1 MVFAAIFPGQGS
13 QSVGMMQEL
22 YQSSSKIQNIYEQ
35 ASSLLG
41 YDLWKLTSS
50 DDNNQLSST
59 TYTQPAML
67 VAGIAS
73 WNHYID
79 NFDIKPTYMAGHSLG
94 EYTALVC
101 SGAIEFRDALSI
113 VKTRAELMQNAVPED
128 EGAMAAIIGLED
140 KKVIELCDQYKGN
153 NVVDAVNFNAPGQV
167 VIAGEKK
174 GIDKIIE
181 SAKDFGAR
189 RALLLNVSVP
199 SHCGLMDS
207 VASELKEQLN
217 SIKINETKI
226 PVINNLEASV
236 YKNASH
242 ILDGLS
248 NQVRK
253 PVKWTHTIEYLIK
266 QNINIHIEFGP
277 GGVLT
282 GLNKRIDRSL
292 QSIKY
297 DSPDSMKLINQ
308 TFFEKETL

>member
-13 QSVGMMQEL
+13 QSVGMMQKL
-22 YQSSSKIQNIYEQ
+22 YQSSTTIQNIYEQ
-35 ASSLLG
+35 ASAFLG

-50 DDNNQLSST
+50 DDNDKLSST
-59 TYTQPAML
+59 IYTQPAML

-79 NFDIKPTYMAGHSLG
+79 NFNIKASYMAGHSLG

-101 SGAIEFRDALSI
+101 SGAIDFKDALSI
-113 VKTRAELMQNAVPED
+113 VKIRAELMQNAVPDD

-140 KKVIELCDQYKGN
+140 KKVIELCDRYKDN
-153 NVVDAVNFNAPGQV
+153 NIVDAVNFNAPGQV

-174 GIDKIIE
+174 GIEKILE
-181 SAKDFGAR
+181 NAKDFGAK
-189 RALLLNVSVP
+189 RALLLNISVP
-199 SHCGLMDS
+199 SHCSLMDS
-207 VASELKEQLN
+207 VASELREKLN
-217 SIKINETKI
+217 SIKINEPKI
-226 PVINNLEASV
+226 PVLNNIEASV
-236 YKNASH
+236 YKNSLH

-253 PVKWTHTIEYLIK
+253 PVKWTQIIQFLIK
-266 QNINIHIEFGP
+266 QNINNYIEFGP

-282 GLNKRIDRSL
+282 GLNKRIDRSI

-308 TFFEKETL
+308 SFFEKETL

>member
-22 YQSSSKIQNIYEQ
+22 YQSSTTIQNIYEQ

-50 DDNNQLSST
+50 DDNNELSST

-79 NFDIKPTYMAGHSLG
+79 NFDIKPSYMAGHSLG

-113 VKTRAELMQNAVPED
+113 VKTRAELMQNAVPEG

-181 SAKDFGAR
+181 NAKGFGAK
-189 RALLLNVSVP
+189 RALLLNISVP
-199 SHCGLMDS
+199 SHCSLMNR
-207 VASELKEQLN
+207 VGSELKEKLN

-236 YKNASH
+236 YKNALH

-253 PVKWTHTIEYLIK
+253 PVKWTQTIQYLVK
-266 QNINIHIEFGP
+266 KNINIHIEFGP
-277 GGVLT
+277 GGVLA

-292 QSIKY
+292 QSLKY

>member
-35 ASSLLG
+35 ASSHLG

-113 VKTRAELMQNAVPED
+113 VKNRAELMQNAVPED

>member
-22 YQSSSKIQNIYEQ
+22 YQSSSRIQNIYEQ

-50 DDNNQLSST
+50 DDNNELSST
-59 TYTQPAML
+59 LYTQPAML

-79 NFDIKPTYMAGHSLG
+79 NFDIKPSYMAGHSLG

-101 SGAIEFRDALSI
+101 SGAIDFKDALSI
-113 VKTRAELMQNAVPED
+113 VKIRAELMQNAVPD
-128 EGAMAAIIGLED
+128 GEGAMAAIIGLED
-140 KKVIELCDQYKGN
+140 KKVIELCDRYKDN
-153 NVVDAVNFNAPGQV
+153 NIVDAVNFNAPGQV

-181 SAKDFGAR
+181 NAKDFGAK

-199 SHCGLMDS
+199 SHCSLMDS
-207 VASELKEQLN
+207 VASELKEKLN
-217 SIKINETKI
+217 SIKIKDTKI
-226 PVINNLEASV
+226 PVLNNLEASV
-236 YKNASH
+236 YKNSSH

-253 PVKWTHTIEYLIK
+253 PVKWTQTIQYLVE

>member
-22 YQSSSKIQNIYEQ
+22 YQSSSTIQNIYEQ

-50 DDNNQLSST
+50 DDNNELSST
-59 TYTQPAML
+59 IYTQPAMF

-73 WNHYID
+73 WNHYIE
-79 NFDIKPTYMAGHSLG
+79 NFDIKPSYMAGHSLG

-101 SGAIEFRDALSI
+101 SGAIDFNDALSI
-113 VKTRAELMQNAVPED
+113 VKTRSELMQNAVPEG

-153 NVVDAVNFNAPGQV
+153 NIVDAVNFNAPGQV

-181 SAKDFGAR
+181 NAKDFGAK

-199 SHCGLMDS
+199 SHCSLMDC
-207 VASELKEQLN
+207 VASELKEKLN

-236 YKNASH
+236 YKNALH

-253 PVKWTHTIEYLIK
+253 PVKWTQTIQYLVK

>member
-13 QSVGMMQEL
+13 QSVGMMQEF
-22 YQSSSKIQNIYEQ
+22 YQSSPKIQNFYEQ

-199 SHCGLMDS
+199 SHCSLMDS

-253 PVKWTHTIEYLIK
+253 PVKWTQIIQYLVK

>member
-22 YQSSSKIQNIYEQ
+22 YQSSRKIQNIYEQ

-41 YDLWKLTSS
+41 YDLWVLTSS
-50 DDNNQLSST
+50 DANNKLSST
-59 TYTQPAML
+59 LYTQPAML
-67 VAGIAS
+67 VAGVAC
-73 WNHYID
+73 WNHYVD
-79 NFDIKPTYMAGHSLG
+79 NFNIKPSFMAGHSLG

-101 SGAIEFRDALSI
+101 SGAINFNDALSL
-113 VKTRAELMQNAVPED
+113 VKIRAELMQNAVPD
-128 EGAMAAIIGLED
+128 GEGAMAAIIGLDD
-140 KKVIELCDQYKGN
+140 KKVIELCDRYKDN
-153 NVVDAVNFNAPGQV
+153 SIVDAVNFNAPGQV

-174 GIDKIIE
+174 GIEKIIE
-181 SAKDFGAR
+181 NAKDFGAK

-199 SHCGLMDS
+199 SHCSLMDN
-207 VASELKEQLN
+207 VASELKEKLN
-217 SIKINETKI
+217 SIEINETKI
-226 PVINNLEASV
+226 PVLNNLEALI
-236 YKNASH
+236 YRDPPH
-242 ILDGLS
+242 IIKGLS

-253 PVKWTHTIEYLIK
+253 PVRWTQTIQFLVK

-282 GLNKRIDRSL
+282 GLNKRINRSI
-292 QSIKY
+292 QSVKY

>member
-59 TYTQPAML
+59 KYTQPAML

-101 SGAIEFRDALSI
+101 SGAIKFMDALSI

-199 SHCGLMDS
+199 SHCSLMDS

-253 PVKWTHTIEYLIK
+253 PVKWTQIVQYLVK

>member
-22 YQSSSKIQNIYEQ
+22 YQSSSRIQNIYEQ

-50 DDNNQLSST
+50 DDNNELSST
-59 TYTQPAML
+59 LYTQPAML

-79 NFDIKPTYMAGHSLG
+79 NFDIKPSYMAGHSLG

-101 SGAIEFRDALSI
+101 SGAIDFKDALSI
-113 VKTRAELMQNAVPED
+113 VKIRAELMQNAVPD
-128 EGAMAAIIGLED
+128 GEGAMAAIIGLED
-140 KKVIELCDQYKGN
+140 KKVIELCDRYKDN
-153 NVVDAVNFNAPGQV
+153 NIVDAVNFNAPGQV

-174 GIDKIIE
+174 GIDKILE
-181 SAKDFGAR
+181 NAKDFGAK

-199 SHCGLMDS
+199 SHCSLMDS
-207 VASELKEQLN
+207 VASELKEKLN
-217 SIKINETKI
+217 SIKINDTKI
-226 PVINNLEASV
+226 PVLNNLEASV
-236 YKNASH
+236 YKNSSH

-253 PVKWTHTIEYLIK
+253 PVKWTQTIQYLVE

>member
-22 YQSSSKIQNIYEQ
+22 YQSSSTIQNIYEQ

-50 DDNNQLSST
+50 DDNNELSST
-59 TYTQPAML
+59 IYTQPAML

-73 WNHYID
+73 WNHYIE
-79 NFDIKPTYMAGHSLG
+79 NCDIKPSYMAGHSLG

-101 SGAIEFRDALSI
+101 SGAIDFNDALSI
-113 VKTRAELMQNAVPED
+113 VKTRAELMQNAVPD
-128 EGAMAAIIGLED
+128 GEGAMAAIIGLED
-140 KKVIELCDQYKGN
+140 KKVIELCDRYKGN

-181 SAKDFGAR
+181 NAKDFGAK

-199 SHCGLMDS
+199 SHCSLMDS

-253 PVKWTHTIEYLIK
+253 PVKWTQTIQYLVK

-297 DSPDSMKLINQ
+297 DSPASMKSINQ

>member
-22 YQSSSKIQNIYEQ
+22 YQSSSRIQNIYEQ

-50 DDNNQLSST
+50 DDNNELSST
-59 TYTQPAML
+59 LYTQPAML

-79 NFDIKPTYMAGHSLG
+79 NFDIKPSYMAGHSLG

-101 SGAIEFRDALSI
+101 SGAIDFKDALSI
-113 VKTRAELMQNAVPED
+113 VKIRAELMQNAVPD
-128 EGAMAAIIGLED
+128 GEGAMAAIIGLED
-140 KKVIELCDQYKGN
+140 KKVIELCDRYKDN
-153 NVVDAVNFNAPGQV
+153 NIVDAVNFNAPGQV

-174 GIDKIIE
+174 GIDKILE
-181 SAKDFGAR
+181 NAKDFGAK

-199 SHCGLMDS
+199 SHCSLMDS
-207 VASELKEQLN
+207 VASELKEKLN
-217 SIKINETKI
+217 SIKIKDTKI
-226 PVINNLEASV
+226 PVLNNLEASV
-236 YKNASH
+236 YKNSSH

-253 PVKWTHTIEYLIK
+253 PVKWTQTIQYLVE

>member
-13 QSVGMMQEL
+13 QSVGMMQKL
-22 YQSSSKIQNIYEQ
+22 YQSSTTIQNIYEQ
-35 ASSLLG
+35 ASAFLG

-50 DDNNQLSST
+50 DDNDKLSST
-59 TYTQPAML
+59 IYTQPAML

-79 NFDIKPTYMAGHSLG
+79 NFDIKPSYMAGHSLG

-101 SGAIEFRDALSI
+101 SGAIDFKDALSI
-113 VKTRAELMQNAVPED
+113 VKIRAELMQNAVPD
-128 EGAMAAIIGLED
+128 GEGAMAAIIGLED
-140 KKVIELCDQYKGN
+140 KKVIELCDRYKDN
-153 NVVDAVNFNAPGQV
+153 NIVDAVNFNAPGQV

-174 GIDKIIE
+174 GIEKILE
-181 SAKDFGAR
+181 NAKDFGAK
-189 RALLLNVSVP
+189 RALLLNISVP
-199 SHCGLMDS
+199 SHCSLMDS
-207 VASELKEQLN
+207 VASELREKLN
-217 SIKINETKI
+217 SIKINEPKI
-226 PVINNLEASV
+226 PVLNNIEASV
-236 YKNASH
+236 YKNSLH

-253 PVKWTHTIEYLIK
+253 PVKWTQIIQFLIK
-266 QNINIHIEFGP
+266 QNINNYIEFGP

-282 GLNKRIDRSL
+282 GLNKRIDRSI

-308 TFFEKETL
+308 SFFEKETL

>member
-101 SGAIEFRDALSI
+101 SGAIKFMDALSI

-199 SHCGLMDS
+199 SHCSLMDS

-217 SIKINETKI
+217 SIKIDKTKI

-236 YKNASH
+236 YKNAPH

-253 PVKWTHTIEYLIK
+253 PVKWTQTIQYLIE

>member
-13 QSVGMMQEL
+13 QSVGMMKEL
-22 YQSSSKIQNIYEQ
+22 YQSSSIIQNIYEQ

-50 DDNNQLSST
+50 DDKNELSNT
-59 TYTQPAML
+59 IYTQPAML

-181 SAKDFGAR
+181 NAKDFGAR

-199 SHCGLMDS
+199 SHCSLMDS

-253 PVKWTHTIEYLIK
+253 PVKWTQTIQYLIK

>member
-13 QSVGMMQEL
+13 QSVGMMQEF

-67 VAGIAS
+67 VAGFAS

-101 SGAIEFRDALSI
+101 SGAIEFRDALSV

-128 EGAMAAIIGLED
+128 DGAMAAIIGLED

-199 SHCGLMDS
+199 SHCSLMDS

-253 PVKWTHTIEYLIK
+253 PVKWTHTIQYLIK

>member
-22 YQSSSKIQNIYEQ
+22 YKSSSRIQNIYEQ

-50 DDNNQLSST
+50 DDNNELSST
-59 TYTQPAML
+59 LYTQPAML

-79 NFDIKPTYMAGHSLG
+79 NFDIKPSYMAGHSLG

-101 SGAIEFRDALSI
+101 SGAIDFKDALSI
-113 VKTRAELMQNAVPED
+113 VKIRAELMQNAVPD
-128 EGAMAAIIGLED
+128 GEGAMAAIIGLED
-140 KKVIELCDQYKGN
+140 KKVIELCDRYKDN
-153 NVVDAVNFNAPGQV
+153 NIVDAVNFNAPGQV

-181 SAKDFGAR
+181 NAKDFGAK

-199 SHCGLMDS
+199 SHCSLMDS
-207 VASELKEQLN
+207 VASELKEKLN
-217 SIKINETKI
+217 SIKINDTKI
-226 PVINNLEASV
+226 PVLNNLEASV
-236 YKNASH
+236 YKNSSH

-253 PVKWTHTIEYLIK
+253 PVKWTQTIQYLVE

>member
-13 QSVGMMQEL
+13 QSVGMMQEF
-22 YQSSSKIQNIYEQ
+22 YQSSPKIQNIYEQ

-101 SGAIEFRDALSI
+101 SGAIKFMDALSI

-189 RALLLNVSVP
+189 RALFLNVSVP
-199 SHCGLMDS
+199 SHCSLMDS

-253 PVKWTHTIEYLIK
+253 PVKWTQTIQYLIK

>member
-22 YQSSSKIQNIYEQ
+22 YQSSSRIQNIYEQ

-50 DDNNQLSST
+50 DDNNELSST
-59 TYTQPAML
+59 LYTQPAML

-79 NFDIKPTYMAGHSLG
+79 NFDIKPSYMAGHSLG

-101 SGAIEFRDALSI
+101 SGAIDFKDALSI
-113 VKTRAELMQNAVPED
+113 VKIRAELMQNAVPD
-128 EGAMAAIIGLED
+128 GEGAMAAIIGLED
-140 KKVIELCDQYKGN
+140 KKVIELCDRYKDN
-153 NVVDAVNFNAPGQV
+153 NIVDAVNFNAPGQV

-174 GIDKIIE
+174 GIEKILE
-181 SAKDFGAR
+181 NAKDFGAK
-189 RALLLNVSVP
+189 RALLLNISVP
-199 SHCGLMDS
+199 SHCSLMDS
-207 VASELKEQLN
+207 VASELREKLN
-217 SIKINETKI
+217 SIKINEPKI
-226 PVINNLEASV
+226 PVLNNIEASV
-236 YKNASH
+236 YKNSLH

-253 PVKWTHTIEYLIK
+253 PVKWTQIIQFLIK
-266 QNINIHIEFGP
+266 QNINNYIEFGP

-282 GLNKRIDRSL
+282 GLNKRIDRSI

-308 TFFEKETL
+308 SFFEKETL

>member
-22 YQSSSKIQNIYEQ
+22 YQSSSTIQNIYEQ

-50 DDNNQLSST
+50 DDKNELSST
-59 TYTQPAML
+59 IHTQPAML

-73 WNHYID
+73 WNHYIE

-94 EYTALVC
+94 EYSALVC
-101 SGAIEFRDALSI
+101 SGAIDFSDAISL
-113 VKTRAELMQNAVPED
+113 VKTRAELMQNAVPD
-128 EGAMAAIIGLED
+128 GEGAMAAIIGLED
-140 KKVIELCDQYKGN
+140 KKVIELCDQHKGN
-153 NVVDAVNFNAPGQV
+153 YVVDAVNFNAPGQV

-181 SAKDFGAR
+181 NAKDFGAK

-199 SHCGLMDS
+199 SHCSLMDS
-207 VASELKEQLN
+207 VASELKEKLN

-236 YKNASH
+236 YKSTLH

-253 PVKWTHTIEYLIK
+253 PVKWTQTIQYLIK

-297 DSPDSMKLINQ
+297 DSPDSIKLINQ

>member
-13 QSVGMMQEL
+13 QSVGMMQEF

-67 VAGIAS
+67 VAGFAS

-101 SGAIEFRDALSI
+101 SGAIEFRDALSV

-128 EGAMAAIIGLED
+128 DGAMAAIIGLED

-181 SAKDFGAR
+181 NAKDFGAR

-199 SHCGLMDS
+199 SHCSLMDS

-217 SIKINETKI
+217 LIKINETKI

-253 PVKWTHTIEYLIK
+253 PVKWTHTIQYLIK

>member
-13 QSVGMMQEL
+13 QSVGMMQEF
-22 YQSSSKIQNIYEQ
+22 YQSSPKIQNIYEQ

-101 SGAIEFRDALSI
+101 SGAIKFMDALSI

-199 SHCGLMDS
+199 SHCSLMDS

-253 PVKWTHTIEYLIK
+253 PVKWTQIIQYLVK

-297 DSPDSMKLINQ
+297 DSPDSMKSINQ

>member
-1 MVFAAIFPGQGS
+1 
-13 QSVGMMQEL
+13 MMQEL
-22 YQSSSKIQNIYEQ
+22 YQSSSKIQDIYEQ
-35 ASSLLG
+35 ASSHLG
-41 YDLWKLTSS
+41 YDLWKITSS

-67 VAGIAS
+67 VAGFAS

-174 GIDKIIE
+174 GIDKIIK

-199 SHCGLMDS
+199 SHCSLMDS
-207 VASELKEQLN
+207 VASELKEHLN
-217 SIKINETKI
+217 SIKINETEI

-236 YKNASH
+236 YKNTLH

-253 PVKWTHTIEYLIK
+253 PVKWTHTIQYLIK
-266 QNINIHIEFGP
+266 KNINIHIEFGP

>member
-22 YQSSSKIQNIYEQ
+22 YQSSRKIQNIYEQ

-41 YDLWKLTSS
+41 YDLWVLTSS
-50 DDNNQLSST
+50 DANNKLSST
-59 TYTQPAML
+59 LYTQPAML
-67 VAGIAS
+67 VAGVAC
-73 WNHYID
+73 WNHYVD
-79 NFDIKPTYMAGHSLG
+79 NFNIKPSFMAGHSLG

-101 SGAIEFRDALSI
+101 SGAINFNDALSL
-113 VKTRAELMQNAVPED
+113 VKIRAELMQNAVPD
-128 EGAMAAIIGLED
+128 GEGAMAAIIGLDD
-140 KKVIELCDQYKGN
+140 KKVIELCDRYKDN
-153 NVVDAVNFNAPGQV
+153 NIVDAVNFNAPGQV

-174 GIDKIIE
+174 GIEKIIE
-181 SAKDFGAR
+181 NAKDFGAK

-199 SHCGLMDS
+199 SHCSLMDN
-207 VASELKEQLN
+207 VASELKEKLN
-217 SIKINETKI
+217 SIEINETKI
-226 PVINNLEASV
+226 PVLNNLEALI
-236 YKNASH
+236 YRDPEH
-242 ILDGLS
+242 IIKGLS

-253 PVKWTHTIEYLIK
+253 PVRWTQTIQFLVK

-282 GLNKRIDRSL
+282 GLNKRINRSI
-292 QSIKY
+292 QSVKY

>member
-217 SIKINETKI
+217 SININETKI
-226 PVINNLEASV
+226 PVINNIEASV

-253 PVKWTHTIEYLIK
+253 PVKWTQTIQYLIK

>member
-101 SGAIEFRDALSI
+101 SGAIEFRDALSV

-199 SHCGLMDS
+199 SHCLLYTS
-207 VASELKEQLN
+207 PS
-217 SIKINETKI
+217 
-226 PVINNLEASV
+226 P
-236 YKNASH
+236 
-242 ILDGLS
+242 
-248 NQVRK
+248 R
-253 PVKWTHTIEYLIK
+253 
-266 QNINIHIEFGP
+266 
-277 GGVLT
+277 
-282 GLNKRIDRSL
+282 DRSL
-292 QSIKY
+292 SRMP
-297 DSPDSMKLINQ
+297 SSA
-308 TFFEKETL
+308 

>member
-22 YQSSSKIQNIYEQ
+22 YQSSSTIQNIYEQ

-50 DDNNQLSST
+50 DDNNELSST
-59 TYTQPAML
+59 IYTQPAMF

-73 WNHYID
+73 WNHYIE
-79 NFDIKPTYMAGHSLG
+79 NFDIKPSYMAGHSLG

-101 SGAIEFRDALSI
+101 SGAIDFNDALSI
-113 VKTRAELMQNAVPED
+113 VKTRSELMQNAVPEG

-153 NVVDAVNFNAPGQV
+153 NIVDAVNFNAPGQV

-181 SAKDFGAR
+181 NAKDFGAK

-199 SHCGLMDS
+199 SHCSLMDC
-207 VASELKEQLN
+207 VASELKEKLN

-236 YKNASH
+236 YKNALH

-253 PVKWTHTIEYLIK
+253 PVKWTQTIQYLVK

-282 GLNKRIDRSL
+282 GLNRRIDRSL

>member
-22 YQSSSKIQNIYEQ
+22 YQSSSTIQNIYEQ

-50 DDNNQLSST
+50 DDNNELSST
-59 TYTQPAML
+59 IYTQPAML

-73 WNHYID
+73 WNHYIE
-79 NFDIKPTYMAGHSLG
+79 NCDIKPSYMAGHSLG
-94 EYTALVC
+94 EYSALVC
-101 SGAIEFRDALSI
+101 SGAIDFNDALSV
-113 VKTRAELMQNAVPED
+113 VKTRAELMQNAVPD
-128 EGAMAAIIGLED
+128 GEGAMAAIIGLED
-140 KKVIELCDQYKGN
+140 KKVIELCDRYKGN

-181 SAKDFGAR
+181 NAKDFGAK

-217 SIKINETKI
+217 SIKIDKSKI
-226 PVINNLEASV
+226 PVFNNLEASV

-253 PVKWTHTIEYLIK
+253 PVKWTQTIQYLVK

-282 GLNKRIDRSL
+282 GLNKRIERSL

-297 DSPDSMKLINQ
+297 DSPDSMKLINK

>member
-199 SHCGLMDS
+199 SHCSLMDS
-207 VASELKEQLN
+207 VASELKEQLH

-236 YKNASH
+236 YKNALH

-253 PVKWTHTIEYLIK
+253 PVKWTQTIQYLIK

-282 GLNKRIDRSL
+282 GLNKRINRSI
-292 QSIKY
+292 QSVKY